1 MTSDC
6 PRKKPRV
13 FPECR
18 GERRSETEREKS
30 KRNRGK
36 RARRTRVDAAR
47 EVQLNNNR
55 GGSVTPRVHSQLTYP
70 RGRARV

>member
-18 GERRSETEREKS
+18 GERRSETEREKR
-30 KRNRGK
+30 KRQ

-70 RGRARV
+70 RVRARL

>member
-18 GERRSETEREKS
+18 GERRSETERET
-30 KRNRGK
+30 RGRGK

-70 RGRARV
+70 RVRARL